1 MKPKNKVRRTGY
13 GQQNKLNGKIDDQ
26 AFREYQA
33 KVLRS
38 IREDLLAGMTA
49 EQIFKKYEA
58 HAAAALVSSMINP
71 QTVVAAAEKVLDR
84 TQGRPV
90 QKTENTHHMSKLK
103 DEELNALL
111 KSRLAEVTEDEDE
124 TTEGVQ

>member
-1 MKPKNKVRRTGY
+1 MKPKKKVRRTGY

-84 TQGRPV
+84 TQGKPL
-90 QKTENTHHMSKLK
+90 QKTEQTHKYSKLK
-103 DEELNALL
+103 DDELDALL
-111 KSRLAEVTEDEDE
+111 KSRFTELEADSNDEEV
-124 TTEGVQ
+124 Q